1 MMNHT
6 AGGVAFRPEANI
18 EVLGL
23 NFHRFIFPVSIL
35 LMLVLV
41 VAALVDPPAAS
52 LFLEHAK
59 QASLKYFASF
69 TMLAGNI
76 MVVFCVALAVTPYGN
91 IRLGGKQAKPEFRT
105 LSWFCMMFAAGMG
118 VGLLYWGV
126 AEPVAHYTAWFK
138 TPLNIAK
145 DTPEAAQ
152 AAMGATIFHWSL
164 HPWAI
169 YLSTAVVVGY
179 FGYNKGLPFSLS
191 SGLQPFIGKAHK
203 GFPGHIVDV
212 FTVIITVFGHATSV
226 GLAAMQATAGI
237 TYVLG
242 VPNTFAYQMLFIA
255 VVVIVAAFTLLRGLN
270 NGIKVLSNI
279 NMLIALALF
288 VAVVSG
294 VGGWVFLANVV
305 NTATDYATFFV
316 PLSNWLNRP
325 DQDWMQGWTV
335 FYWAWWCTWGPLV
348 GVFVARIS
356 KGRTLRQMVGVVMV
370 APTVVSILW
379 FTAFGNSAID
389 TIVAGS
395 PAFADGLGSV
405 DTAIFRFLETLPMF
419 GFTAAAVVMLLVIFM
434 VTSVNS
440 AAIVVDNLAAGG
452 NPDTP
457 AIQQVIWLVMIAL
470 VTVILFVVG
479 DQSALKGIEAGAIAL
494 GPPFL
499 ALILVLIAGF
509 MKAVAQERKS

>member
-1 MMNHT
+1 MKHT
-6 AGGVAFRPEANI
+6 AGGVDFRPEANI
-18 EVLGL
+18 KVMGL
-23 NFHRFIFPVSIL
+23 NFHKFIFPVSIAF
-35 LMLVLV
+35 MLVLV
-41 VAALVDPPAAS
+41 AAALVDPPAAGR
-52 LFLEHAK
+52 FLEQVK
-59 QASLKYFASF
+59 QASLKHFDSF

-76 MVVFCVALAVTPYGN
+76 MVLFCAALAVTPYGS
-91 IRLGGKQAKPEFRT
+91 IRLGGKNAKPEFRT

-145 DTPEAAQ
+145 DTPEAAH
-152 AAMGATIFHWSL
+152 AAMGATIFHWSF

-169 YLSTAVVVGY
+169 YLTTAVVVGY

-203 GFPGHIVDV
+203 GTVGHIVDV
-212 FTVIITVFGHATSV
+212 FTVILTVFGHATSI

-237 TYVLG
+237 THVLG
-242 VPNTFAYQMLFIA
+242 VPNSFAYQMLFIG
-255 VVVIVAAFTLLRGLN
+255 VVVFVAAFTLMRGLD
-270 NGIKVLSNI
+270 NGVKVLSNI
-279 NMLIALALF
+279 NMFIALSLF
-288 VAVVSG
+288 LAVVAG
-294 VGGWVFLANVV
+294 VGATTFMSNVASTTV
-305 NTATDYATFFV
+305 DYAKYFI
-316 PLSNWLNRP
+316 PLSNWIDRP
-325 DQDWMQGWTV
+325 DQEWLHGWTV

-356 KGRTLRQMVGVVMV
+356 KGRTLRQMVGVVLV

-379 FTAFGNSAID
+379 FTAFGDSAI
-389 TIVAGS
+389 GS
-395 PAFADGLGSV
+395 ILNGAPAFAQGLGNV
-405 DTAIFRFLETLPMF
+405 DTAIFRFLETIPMF
-419 GFTAAAVVMLLVIFM
+419 AFTSVAVVMLLVIFM

-452 NPDTP
+452 NPNTP

-470 VTVILFVVG
+470 VTVILFVIG
-479 DQSALKGIEAGAIAL
+479 DESALKGIEAGAIAM

-499 ALILVLIAGF
+499 ALILVLMVGF
-509 MKAVAQERKS
+509 IKAVAKEPR

>member
-1 MMNHT
+1 MNHA
-6 AGGVAFRPEANI
+6 AGGVEFRPEANI
-18 EVLGL
+18 KVLGL

-35 LMLVLV
+35 FMLVLV

-59 QASLKYFASF
+59 QASLKYFGAF

-76 MVVFCVALAVTPYGN
+76 MVAFCVALAVTPYGN
-91 IRLGGKQAKPEFRT
+91 IRLGGKQAKPEFSN

-145 DTPEAAQ
+145 DTPEAAR
-152 AAMGATIFHWSL
+152 AAMGATIFHWSF

-203 GFPGHIVDV
+203 GTLGHIVDV
-212 FTVIITVFGHATSV
+212 FTVILTVFGHATSV

-288 VAVVSG
+288 LAVVAG
-294 VGGWVFLANVV
+294 VGGTAFFSNAV
-305 NTATDYATFFV
+305 NTAADYAKFFV

-325 DQDWMQGWTV
+325 DQEWMQGWTV

-356 KGRTLRQMVGVVMV
+356 KGRTLRQMVGVVLV

-389 TIVAGS
+389 TIVSGS
-395 PAFADGLGSV
+395 QAFAHGLGSV

-419 GFTAAAVVMLLVIFM
+419 GFTALAVVMLLVIFM

-452 NPDTP
+452 NPNTP

-479 DQSALKGIEAGAIAL
+479 DESALKGIEAGAIAM

-499 ALILVLIAGF
+499 ALILVLMAGF
-509 MKAVAQERKS
+509 MKAVAQEPKS

>member
-1 MMNHT
+1 MNHA
-6 AGGVAFRPEANI
+6 AGGEGFRPEANI
-18 EVLGL
+18 SVLGL

-35 LMLVLV
+35 FMLVLV
-41 VAALVDPPAAS
+41 AAALVDPPAAS
-52 LFLEHAK
+52 HFLEQVK
-59 QASLKYFASF
+59 QASLKYFGSF
-69 TMLAGNI
+69 TMFAGNI

-91 IRLGGKQAKPEFRT
+91 IRLGGKHAKPEFST

-145 DTPEAAQ
+145 ATPEAAH

-164 HPWAI
+164 HPWAV

-191 SGLQPFIGKAHK
+191 SGLQPFVGKAHQ
-203 GFPGHIVDV
+203 GTLGHIVDV
-212 FTVIITVFGHATSV
+212 FTVVLTVFGHATSV

-237 TYVLG
+237 TYVLR
-242 VPNTFAYQMLFIA
+242 VPNSFAYQMLFIA
-255 VVVIVAAFTLLRGLN
+255 VVVVVAAFTLLRGMN

-279 NMLIALALF
+279 NMLIALSLF
-288 VAVVSG
+288 LTVVAG
-294 VGGWVFLANVV
+294 VGGWTFFANAV
-305 NTATDYATFFV
+305 NTTIDYAKYFV
-316 PLSNWLNRP
+316 PLSNWMNRP
-325 DQDWMQGWTV
+325 DQAWMQGWTV

-356 KGRTLRQMVGVVMV
+356 KGRTLRQMVVVVMV
-370 APTVVSILW
+370 APTVVSVLW
-379 FTAFGNSAID
+379 FTAFGRSAID
-389 TIVAGS
+389 TIMSGS
-395 PAFADGLGSV
+395 SAFGHGLGSV

-419 GFTAAAVVMLLVIFM
+419 GFTAVAVVMLLVIFM
-434 VTSVNS
+434 VTSINS

-452 NPDTP
+452 NPNTP

-479 DQSALKGIEAGAIAL
+479 DASALKGIEAGAIAM

-499 ALILVLIAGF
+499 ALILVLMAGF
-509 MKAVAQERKS
+509 MKAAATEATS